1 MSPFFYFRCRKT
13 GIINASGSIQIQS
26 MKYAY
31 IILLLILLTT
41 SACERVKCNDPDLR
55 FHIVKVDSNKTRLP
69 YELKRYRKASGFT
82 ELLESRTDSAL
93 SDSYIYIKTNDDY
106 VLSLPTKGVEY
117 KISNI
122 LREELKGV
130 RHPFQ
135 TGGGSCSVT
144 KCYNYLSYTINGTD
158 KKTGGTKG
166 CYDHYAVAETE
177 VN

>member
-1 MSPFFYFRCRKT
+1 MSPFIIYSRI
-13 GIINASGSIQIQS
+13 GIINATSSLNKLF

-31 IILLLILLTT
+31 IILLLIITT
-41 SACERVKCNDPDLR
+41 TTACERVTCKDPELR

-82 ELLESRTDSAL
+82 ELLESKTDSAL
-93 SDSYIYIKTNDDY
+93 SNSYIYITTNDDY
-106 VLSLPTKGVEY
+106 VLSFPTKGKEY

-166 CYDHYAVAETE
+166 CYDHYVVAETII
-177 VN
+177 N